1 MFSSLNLT
9 ADNDTLLA
17 HGYTQRHD
25 LLKAFSLHQF
35 PFTTLVF
42 MKIYELFLA
51 FCFCFDQVKH
61 IPPHQP
67 AKIDKHFGLLR

>member
-1 MFSSLNLT
+1 MTLVFSSLNLT

-51 FCFCFDQVKH
+51 FCFCFKM
-61 IPPHQP
+61 
-67 AKIDKHFGLLR
+67 KN